1 MTRLFFWI
9 SGFLLCIGCNDDAVN
24 RPANPNANGGNPNV
38 IEVTEREAQSRTSK
52 EGFYSDY
59 TDTNRSIWNKP
70 EMVIELLG
78 DLSEKTVAD
87 IGAGTGFFSMRLAK
101 AAKKVIAIDIDPGL
115 VNYLDSVRVLQL
127 KPEFAER
134 LEPRLASATDP
145 ELQPEEVDAVVVANT
160 YMYINN
166 RVDYLKN
173 LMRGMKPGAQLL
185 IIDFKKKRIP
195 VGPDSRYKVT
205 LFEVETELERAGFTD
220 IRSNDRLLDY
230 QYLVQARRPG

>member
-1 MTRLFFWI
+1 MLRTFFWI
-9 SGFLLCIGCNDDAVN
+9 SSLLWFVACTDNSSV
-24 RPANPNANGGNPNV
+24 RPAESTADGRNPNV
-38 IEVTEREAQSRTSK
+38 IEVTEREARSRTSK

-70 EMVIELLG
+70 EMVIERLG
-78 DLSEKTVAD
+78 DLTGKTVAD

-101 AAKKVIAIDIDPGL
+101 VADKVIAIDIDPGL
-115 VNYLDSVRVLQL
+115 VSYLDSVRVLQL
-127 KPEFAER
+127 EPEYANR

-166 RVDYLKN
+166 RVEYLQN

-205 LFEVETELERAGFTD
+205 LFEVETELERAGFTN
-220 IRSNDRLLDY
+220 IQSNDRLLDY
-230 QYLVQARRPG
+230 QYLVQARRPH